1 MCEICYILE
10 RRFSEYGDYYEI
22 WQTNNQISRHD
33 VNQDINGS
41 KSDMGW
47 KLQLILSLRVLVSVM
62 IAIALFQV
70 NSQFIQP
77 IAFFCLIII
86 AVKYGLR

>member
-1 MCEICYILE
+1 
-10 RRFSEYGDYYEI
+10 
-22 WQTNNQISRHD
+22 
-33 VNQDINGS
+33 
-41 KSDMGW
+41 MGW